1 MALSLNSFQSKKEK
15 EKKEN
20 LTFLFL
26 WTNSFIPIQ
35 WRMLWPSLYRFMKV
49 YQKPSTNIYIKLMH
63 DKNFDYLSI
72 ALTEVSSL
80 LSTALTEVSNSLTFA
95 YVHTYLSPLN
105 KEKRVFVSQLVPSP
119 SFVHDYCNLVASLF
133 DIICSILIFNI

>member
-1 MALSLNSFQSKKEK
+1 
-15 EKKEN
+15 
-20 LTFLFL
+20 
-26 WTNSFIPIQ
+26 
-35 WRMLWPSLYRFMKV
+35 
-49 YQKPSTNIYIKLMH
+49 MH

-80 LSTALTEVSNSLTFA
+80 LSTALTEVLYLMMHDKNFDYLSTALTEVSYSLTFA

-119 SFVHDYCNLVASLF
+119 SFVHDYYNLVASLF

>member
-1 MALSLNSFQSKKEK
+1 
-15 EKKEN
+15 
-20 LTFLFL
+20 
-26 WTNSFIPIQ
+26 
-35 WRMLWPSLYRFMKV
+35 
-49 YQKPSTNIYIKLMH
+49 MH

-80 LSTALTEVSNSLTFA
+80 LSTALTEVLYLMMHDKNFDYLSTALTEVSNSLTFA
-95 YVHTYLSPLN
+95 YVHTYLLPLN

-119 SFVHDYCNLVASLF
+119 SFVHDYYNLVASLF